1 MKKIKANQ
9 ENLFKA
15 LQMRF
20 SKYDVK
26 LYDEDEYDVQIGIFD
41 TTTPTLCDVR
51 GIVSAFFKEWNGI
64 VNCNNFFGFIEIY
77 VSDGVMRK
85 NVDVDTL
92 SMYVSENVLESL

>member
-20 SKYDVK
+20 KNYEVN
-26 LYDEDEYDVQIGIFD
+26 LYDEDEDDVQIGVFD
-41 TTTPTLCDVR
+41 TTAPTLCDVR
-51 GIVSAFFKEWNGI
+51 GIVAAFFKEWNGI
-64 VNCNNFFGFIEIY
+64 VNCNNSFGFIEIY
-77 VSDGVMRK
+77 VSDGVMRED
-85 NVDVDTL
+85 VDVDTL

>member
-1 MKKIKANQ
+1 MKKIKATK

-20 SKYDVK
+20 KNYEVN
-26 LYDEDEYDVQIGIFD
+26 LYDEDECDVQIGIFD

-51 GIVSAFFKEWNGI
+51 GIVSAFFKEWHNI
-64 VNCNNFFGFIEIY
+64 VNCNSFFGFIEIY

>member
-1 MKKIKANQ
+1 MKKIKATK

-15 LQMRF
+15 LQLRF
-20 SKYDVK
+20 PKYDVK
-26 LYDEDEYDVQIGIFD
+26 LYDEEEYDVQIGIFD

-51 GIVSAFFKEWNGI
+51 GIVSAFFKEWHNI
-64 VNCNNFFGFIEIY
+64 VNCNSSFGFVEIY

-85 NVDVDTL
+85 NVNVDTL